1 MVLVID
7 LVVME
12 IITVDS
18 AGDYGEAIGA
28 AISVLSRGG
37 VIVYPTDTLYGLGAN
52 AMNYDAVRRIFDIK
66 ERDLPKPLPILIKNM
81 IWAKGLAYISPKQ
94 ERILE
99 KIWPG
104 KVTAILEK
112 RDVVPDIVSAKTKTI
127 GVRIADHS
135 FTDRL
140 LGKFGYPII
149 STSANISGDE
159 PTLKIDDIIQ
169 IFSEKRF
176 KPDLII
182 DAGTL
187 PKSDASIVI
196 DMTTEKP
203 KILRVGLSKPDELL
217 KILEI

>member
-1 MVLVID
+1 
-7 LVVME
+7 ME

-18 AGDYGEAIGA
+18 ASDYREVIELAVG
-28 AISVLSRGG
+28 VLGRGG

-66 ERDLPKPLPILIKNM
+66 ERDLSKPLPILIKNM
-81 IWAKGLAYISPKQ
+81 IWAKGLAYISPRQ
-94 ERILE
+94 EKILE

-112 RDVVPDIVSAKTKTI
+112 KDVVLDIVSAKTKTI
-127 GVRIADHS
+127 GVRIAEHP
-135 FTDRL
+135 FTDKL
-140 LGKFGYPII
+140 LGRFGYPII

-203 KILRVGLSKPDELL
+203 KILRVGLSRPDELL

>member
-1 MVLVID
+1 
-7 LVVME
+7 ME
-12 IITVDS
+12 IITIDS
-18 AGDYGEAIGA
+18 ASDYEEAIEI
-28 AISVLSRGG
+28 AIGVLSRGG

-66 ERDLPKPLPILIKNM
+66 ERDLSKPLPVLIKNM

-94 ERILE
+94 ERILG

-112 RDVVPDIVSAKTKTI
+112 KDVVLDIVSAKTRTI
-127 GVRIADHS
+127 GIRIADHL
-135 FTDRL
+135 FTDKL
-140 LGKFGYPII
+140 LGRFGYPII

-182 DAGTL
+182 DVGTL

-203 KILRVGLSKPDELL
+203 KILRVGPSSPDELL

>member
-1 MVLVID
+1 
-7 LVVME
+7 ME

-18 AGDYGEAIGA
+18 ASDYREVIELAVG
-28 AISVLSRGG
+28 VLGRGG

-66 ERDLPKPLPILIKNM
+66 ERDLSKPLPILIKNM
-81 IWAKGLAYISPKQ
+81 IWAKGLAYISPRQ
-94 ERILE
+94 EKILE

-112 RDVVPDIVSAKTKTI
+112 KDVVLDIVSAKTKTI
-127 GVRIADHS
+127 GVRIAEHP
-135 FTDRL
+135 FTDKL
-140 LGKFGYPII
+140 LGRFGYPII

-187 PKSDASIVI
+187 PKDASIVI

-203 KILRVGLSKPDELL
+203 KILRVGLSRPDELL